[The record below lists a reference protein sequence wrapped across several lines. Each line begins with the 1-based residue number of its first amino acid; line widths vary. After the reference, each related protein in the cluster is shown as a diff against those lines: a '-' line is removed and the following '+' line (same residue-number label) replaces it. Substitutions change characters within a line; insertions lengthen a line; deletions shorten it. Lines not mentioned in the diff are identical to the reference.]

1 MVIPVNPNGHFG
13 ANFQTAPKCTQ
24 SVVADP
30 IWLQDEEGFSS
41 SSDDDEKEGGKGSKG
56 SKEVV

>member
-1 MVIPVNPNGHFG
+1 MAILVPIFSQPQCAV
-13 ANFQTAPKCTQ
+13 K
-24 SVVADP
+24 DP